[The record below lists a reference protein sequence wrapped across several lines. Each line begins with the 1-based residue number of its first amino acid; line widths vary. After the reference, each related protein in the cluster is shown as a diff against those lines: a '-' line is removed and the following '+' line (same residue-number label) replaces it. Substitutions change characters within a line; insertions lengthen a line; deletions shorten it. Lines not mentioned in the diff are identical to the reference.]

1 MLFNQFSL
9 IQNYLINLRYNYDI
23 QTHTKMCGLQAN
35 PPPQTSCYR
44 NAIVLTSTTFLGSVL
59 LPLCKQGP
67 QPLKVSRKGSN
78 LDLLFLPRILC
89 NQLINLE
96 CYSTNN
102 TVLVVANINNRN
114 WIFYC
119 AFIVSRF
126 SNVRN
131 VCLLWFC
138 YVIIN
143 LLFGI

>member
-1 MLFNQFSL
+1 MTYRHTPKCVVYKPKPPANFMLQECHCTDFHY
-9 IQNYLINLRYNYDI
+9 I
-23 QTHTKMCGLQAN
+23 
-35 PPPQTSCYR
+35 
-44 NAIVLTSTTFLGSVL
+44 L

-114 WIFYC
+114 
-119 AFIVSRF
+119 
-126 SNVRN
+126 
-131 VCLLWFC
+131 
-138 YVIIN
+138 
-143 LLFGI
+143 

>member
-1 MLFNQFSL
+1 M
-9 IQNYLINLRYNYDI
+9 IYR
-23 QTHTKMCGLQAN
+23 HTPKCVVYKPKN
-35 PPPQTSCYR
+35 PQTSCYR
-44 NAIVLTSTTFLGSVL
+44 NAIVLTSTTFLGGVL

-114 WIFYC
+114 
-119 AFIVSRF
+119 
-126 SNVRN
+126 
-131 VCLLWFC
+131 
-138 YVIIN
+138 
-143 LLFGI
+143 